1 MPGGWFVGLWYLDS
15 TRTSPRLYGVI
26 ATVVSFLFS
35 PLLFW
40 VKFDWCFFIF
50 LFTAV
55 LVPDPLHFFWDLSGF
70 KFDVASVHHFD
81 YVDRIV
87 RLGGGPDPWR

>member
-1 MPGGWFVGLWYLDS
+1 MPGGWCVGPWYLDS
-15 TRTSPRLYGVI
+15 TRTSPL
-26 ATVVSFLFS
+26 LFS

-40 VKFDWCFFIF
+40 VKSDWCFFLY
-50 LFTAV
+50 LFTTV

-87 RLGGGPDPWR
+87 RLGCGPDLWR